1 MSKDKDKYIHAGIAT
16 AMTIIYSLT
25 PSWLLPLLAVSV
37 HWYCWEL
44 AQRVAKDT
52 EKRGVIHWWNINLW
66 SSTAQNE
73 AIWPIASA
81 CITGI
86 LLLLV

>member
-1 MSKDKDKYIHAGIAT
+1 MNNMEDKVIHTLVAIA
-16 AMTIIYSLT
+16 MVLIYSLI
-25 PSWLLPLLAVSV
+25 PEPIGIVLAVMV

-52 EKRGVIHWWNINLW
+52 EKRGVLYWWLISLW
-66 SSTAQNE
+66 SNTARDE
-73 AIWPIASA
+73 AIWPMAGA

-86 LLLLV
+86 LLLLM

>member
-1 MSKDKDKYIHAGIAT
+1 MNNTEDKVIHALIAI
-16 AMTIIYSLT
+16 AMVLVYSLI
-25 PSWLLPLLAVSV
+25 PEPIGIVLAVMA

-52 EKRGVIHWWNINLW
+52 EKRGVLYWWNINLW
-66 SSTAQNE
+66 GSTARDE
-73 AIWPIASA
+73 AIWPMAGA
-81 CITGI
+81 CIIGI